1 MGRSNESIADTP
13 TLDMVQEDTSDP
25 LCSPSSSMML
35 TPTASSAEND
45 IFSPSSASSL
55 HTRCSKTP
63 TMKSLS
69 QRGGR
74 LLRAGV
80 STGCFVAFLFAAMMA
95 IAGLVF
101 INADQ
106 TYVMVDILDYP
117 RAEMGSAAGAL
128 VFADEILSVIMVS
141 VWGALSDRMARRW
154 VFAAGLT
161 FMALATALHPWA
173 HVVFP
178 SSISS
183 FFVSLL
189 FFRLLF
195 ALGGSA
201 STATLTAL
209 IGDYSRESS
218 RARVAGITG
227 FSTGIG
233 ALFAALVLSRLP
245 TFFAHDSNLVPGGLR
260 DIPNGGATLV
270 ITFAVTAG
278 LLLVAALVAA
288 LFLHSPPDLL
298 DRQNR
303 EMSFLQRLRI
313 GVTAMRNPLVLLAYL
328 SGFVARADSIAL
340 TLFIAPWVDNYM
352 TAAGLC
358 PPRDPSALTRCQAAK
373 RQASTLMSISHTAM
387 LLGAPL
393 FGILSDRL
401 GAVKAVA
408 IPAGAGMAAFGLL
421 LGMTNPQSRFV
432 YLAMALAGLADIGMI
447 ISSMALMAAVSA
459 PEHRGAF
466 SGVYSFFGALGIIV
480 TSKVGGYLFD
490 RVRETAAFSVVA
502 ISSGV
507 VFLATITIAASYKAS
522 ENSPTIKDE
531 RENYL
536 SQSSQLPK

>member
-1 MGRSNESIADTP
+1 METGPGDA
-13 TLDMVQEDTSDP
+13 SDP
-25 LCSPSSSMML
+25 SAPSTMY
-35 TPTASSAEND
+35 ASVPCSAEETV
-45 IFSPSSASSL
+45 FASSASSL

-63 TMKSLS
+63 TTRSLA

-80 STGCFVAFLFAAMMA
+80 STGCFLAFLFAAMMA

-117 RAEMGSAAGAL
+117 RAEVGSAAGAL
-128 VFADEILSVIMVS
+128 VFADEVLSVIMVS
-141 VWGALSDRMARRW
+141 VWGALSDRLARRW
-154 VFAAGLT
+154 IFAAGLT
-161 FMALATALHPWA
+161 FMALATVLHPWA
-173 HVVFP
+173 RTVFP
-178 SSISS
+178 TSLGS
-183 FFVSLL
+183 FFGSLL

-233 ALFAALVLSRLP
+233 ALLAALVLSRLP
-245 TFFAHDSNLVPGGLR
+245 TFFAHDSELVPGGLR
-260 DIPNGGATLV
+260 NIPNGGATLV
-270 ITFAVTAG
+270 ITFAVTAC

-303 EMSFLQRLRI
+303 EMPFWRRLRI
-313 GVTAMRNPLVLLAYL
+313 GLTAMRNPLVLLAYL

-358 PPRDPSALTRCQAAK
+358 PPRDPSALTRCRAAK
-373 RQASTLMSISHTAM
+373 RQASTLMAVSHTAM

-393 FGILSDRL
+393 FGVLSDRL

-408 IPAGAGMAAFGLL
+408 IPAGAGVAAFGLL
-421 LGMTNPQSRFV
+421 LSMHSPQSPLV

-480 TSKVGGYLFD
+480 TSKVGGHLFD
-490 RVRETAAFSVVA
+490 RVHETASFSVVA

-507 VFLATITIAASYKAS
+507 VFLATIAVATLHRGDETTTAIKSGGEASAHRS
-522 ENSPTIKDE
+522 E
-531 RENYL
+531 
-536 SQSSQLPK
+536 LPK